1 MRHFRIESESGAHHI
16 LLAASAARSRSGRL
30 CALVDWR
37 VAMGQSDMEQG
48 DLVVPKAS
56 AVDRLRGVV
65 LGGVGSVP
73 FGGSLASAIF
83 AEMWRAP
90 LQRRVDSLF
99 EEFAQRIVQLERALS
114 DADLLRESVLTAT
127 SIAARDAIMS
137 DDEKIGYLASALSNV
152 ASSAAWTHDE
162 AATLLRL
169 VSQLTAS
176 HLRVL
181 ELLQDPPG
189 WAAKHRVELR
199 AVPGDDGTF
208 RQRDIIT
215 DAFAQLGQGVGGL
228 CTILQDL
235 ESKGFLNTLGLAE
248 EEPREA
254 AIRLSEMTSELG
266 DLIIRFVTWNPDDQ
280 K

>member
-1 MRHFRIESESGAHHI
+1 M
-16 LLAASAARSRSGRL
+16 
-30 CALVDWR
+30 
-37 VAMGQSDMEQG
+37 
-48 DLVVPKAS
+48 
-56 AVDRLRGVV
+56 
-65 LGGVGSVP
+65 GGVGSVP